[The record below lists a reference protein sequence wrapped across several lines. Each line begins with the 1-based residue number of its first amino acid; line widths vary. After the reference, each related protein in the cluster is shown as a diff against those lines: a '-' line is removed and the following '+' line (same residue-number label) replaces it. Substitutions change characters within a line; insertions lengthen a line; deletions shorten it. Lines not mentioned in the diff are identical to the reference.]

1 MRIPFLPWGGGGV
14 RIVSVGRICFQK
26 GFDLIVAIARLV
38 SVGRVSFEKGLDM
51 IPSIAKGISYKQ
63 VPFEWDVIGGAT
75 TEVMAAHQELVHQN
89 GMDGVVKFLGQMEN
103 PMPYVAAADIVV
115 IPSRFEGWGMTLSEA
130 LVLGKPVVATDLP
143 VFREQ
148 VKNGVNGLL
157 VPLEVNAF
165 AEAII
170 RLINN
175 PDLRVQLSK
184 AAIDYPFTKDEVVN
198 EFAELLK

>member
-1 MRIPFLPWGGGGV
+1 M
-14 RIVSVGRICFQK
+14 
-26 GFDLIVAIARLV
+26 